1 MKMLKIY
8 ENESFEFATH
18 ITTPSLPEKV
28 SQERRFFVGGLNDLR
43 ISQKV

>member
-1 MKMLKIY
+1 
-8 ENESFEFATH
+8 
-18 ITTPSLPEKV
+18 LPGKV